1 MKQALA
7 QQKPA
12 AQSPAE
18 AEAALQRAELPLALA
33 QPNSKRSLV
42 DAGQLHSRA
51 AAKLLVEENDRRERS
66 VAAGQRTRQM
76 EEKEAPLALAA
87 PSHRALVDAGQ
98 LNMPAA
104 AAALRK
110 LRLARLKMQ
119 AEQHSQGA
127 LIGRAAAAQL
137 ASPDSTPPLLRAAE
151 QDRRRALANAQI
163 VVPAARLRAG
173 EQWADS
179 SLFKP
184 SDASAYM
191 RRTGLRHRLA
201 DVQRN
206 QDNGGFFESPAS
218 VVEE

>member
-1 MKQALA
+1 
-7 QQKPA
+7 
-12 AQSPAE
+12 
-18 AEAALQRAELPLALA
+18 
-33 QPNSKRSLV
+33 
-42 DAGQLHSRA
+42 
-51 AAKLLVEENDRRERS
+51 
-66 VAAGQRTRQM
+66 M
-76 EEKEAPLALAA
+76 EGCALAA
-87 PSHRALVDAGQ
+87 ASAAAWATSEAAAAL
-98 LNMPAA
+98 AA

-119 AEQHSQGA
+119 AEQHNQGA